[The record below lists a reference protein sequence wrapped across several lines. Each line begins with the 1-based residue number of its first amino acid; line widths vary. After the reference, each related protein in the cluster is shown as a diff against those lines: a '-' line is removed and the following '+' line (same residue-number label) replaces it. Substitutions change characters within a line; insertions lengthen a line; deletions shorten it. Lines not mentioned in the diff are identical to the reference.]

1 MPRFKGAELCR
12 FQWDL
17 LSRGKTLFRSQAITH
32 ILETTRRNWTKL
44 RQTRP
49 SGLEVCG
56 HLTLGDFNAPEQ
68 DVVACLMA
76 QCFDGKIQCVGEEK
90 RDFCFSENFILRR
103 DIKKRVLAHDKQHW
117 SLAVRISVGEDLA
130 IGEAAGAA
138 ARVAAAQVATSCTIA
153 EVQPPPP
160 PPPRRPRQPPPTAAD
175 PIPPMPKRP
184 PPTGADPIPPMPMRP
199 PPTGVDPIPPMPM
212 PVVLVPELQ
221 PPAELLLAPKW
232 QSPAEVARPSV
243 CPELAGQD
251 EAARRISSAW
261 LRSRELLHRLREQFA
276 ELRRRQ
282 EAETD
287 AAGPE
292 EVEDRTSSDSDLEE
306 RASSKSTTPRAVS
319 DLAEETAKS
328 RRLADSDDEDD
339 FEPDFSEDVGQPGNE
354 AEAGAASCSNA
365 EAIPTA
371 VKTWGVSRDGLP
383 CKGLVRRLDG
393 VFFVSEQQV
402 LNAFDRAFEVRLAE
416 LHRLGL
422 AEDAYLPKEGQ
433 VRAQKELEAMWW
445 KTEVGRTYAE
455 RCRLFTN
462 ASEQV
467 KKRTLPSYYR
477 RSQFEDYGGREWCQ
491 LLIALGHVNAEV
503 VKIFNEVCKDRAE
516 RKRYEHRSLP
526 RAERPSADAPTRQ
539 GVKHKVSEAKA
550 LRDHAKRLA
559 KKLTWKS
566 SAAQRDAVAKAWAT
580 AEEVSRLAGSGFNDR
595 HGNWVPPVQATLV
608 ETVLEEYFRR
618 HDRWYS

>member
-17 LSRGKTLFRSQAITH
+17 LSRGKTLFRNQAITH
-32 ILETTRRNWTKL
+32 ILETTRNNWTKL

-56 HLTLGDFNAPEQ
+56 HLTLGDFNAPQQ

-76 QCFDGKIQCVGEEK
+76 QGFDGKIQCVGEEK

-103 DIKKRVLAHDKQHW
+103 DRQKRVLAHDKQHW
-117 SLAVRISVGEDLA
+117 SLAVRIFVGEDEA

-184 PPTGADPIPPMPMRP
+184 PPTGADPI
-199 PPTGVDPIPPMPM
+199 
-212 PVVLVPELQ
+212 VLV
-221 PPAELLLAPKW
+221 PKW
-232 QSPAEVARPSV
+232 QSPAEVV
-243 CPELAGQD
+243 
-251 EAARRISSAW
+251 SSAW
-261 LRSRELLHRLREQFA
+261 RRSRELLQSLREQFA
-276 ELRRRQ
+276 ERRRRQ

-292 EVEDRTSSDSDLEE
+292 EVEDRTSSKSTPRRADSDLEE
-306 RASSKSTTPRAVS
+306 RVSSKSATRRADS
-319 DLAEETAKS
+319 DLGETTAKS

-339 FEPDFSEDVGQPGNE
+339 FEPDWSEDVGQPGNE
-354 AEAGAASCSNA
+354 AEAGAGSCSNA
-365 EAIPTA
+365 EAIPTD
-371 VKTWGVSRDGLP
+371 VKTWGLSRDGLP

-416 LHRLGL
+416 LQRLGL
-422 AEDAYLPKEGQ
+422 DEEAYLPKESQ

-445 KTEVGRTYAE
+445 QTEVGRTYAE
-455 RCRLFTN
+455 RCRLLTN

-491 LLIALGHVNAEV
+491 LLIALGHVNAV
-503 VKIFNEVCKDRAE
+503 VVEIFNKVCKDRAE

-526 RAERPSADAPTRQ
+526 RAERPSADAPTWQ
-539 GVKHKVSEAKA
+539 GIKHKVSEAKA

-559 KKLTWKS
+559 KKLTCKS
-566 SAAQRDAVAKAWAT
+566 SAAQRDAVDKAWAT
-580 AEEVSRLAGSGFNDR
+580 AEDVSRLAGSGFNDR
-595 HGNWVPPVQATLV
+595 HGRWVPPVQATLV
-608 ETVLEEYFRR
+608 HTVLEEYFRR
-618 HDRWYS
+618 YD